1 MEKKQQHIGNLPKD
15 EPRANS
21 RNSNTDETIERV
33 YEKNEE
39 MFDSENRYYE
49 DDSSHD
55 AMKKML

>member
-15 EPRANS
+15 APRANS
-21 RNSNTDETIERV
+21 RNSNTDEAIERV
-33 YEKNEE
+33 YEENEE
-39 MFDSENRYYE
+39 MFDSENRYDE